1 VGYLFALLGALLF
14 GANGSLAK
22 LLVEGGLTAT
32 QLTLFRSLGTAVLA
46 GLVLLITDRAAF
58 RLSPRLLLVMAV
70 LGIGGVALVQAT
82 YAAALAYLPVGV
94 TLLLQYTG
102 VLIVALVAFLVFKE
116 KVRARLWVAIG
127 LVLLGLVAV
136 ARPWEARL
144 DPTGVALAIGAA
156 VTLAFYF
163 LVGERQ
169 VGRTSPLAVSFWT
182 MTFASLFWGLFSGWW
197 ELDAGTFAR
206 PLDVGGQWGSWE
218 LPLGIPLLVTVVVG
232 SFLAFLLFFSALK
245 HLSATAAGI
254 AASAEVVFAFA
265 VAWVWL
271 GETLDPVGIAGAAVV
286 LAGILLAQ
294 TARQTK
300 VIVDADLV
308 LPAEPGVGGRT

>member
-32 QLTLFRSLGTAVLA
+32 QLTLFRSLGTAILA
-46 GLVLLITDRAAF
+46 GLVLLATDRSAF
-58 RLSPRLLLVMAV
+58 RLPPRQLLVMAV
-70 LGIGGVALVQAT
+70 LGVGGVALVQAT
-82 YAAALAYLPVGV
+82 YAAALTYLPVGV
-94 TLLLQYTG
+94 TLLLQYTA
-102 VLIVALVAFLVFKE
+102 VLIVALVAFLFFHE
-116 KVRARLWVAIG
+116 KVRPRLWVAIG
-127 LVLLGLVAV
+127 LVLLGLGAV

-144 DPTGVALAIGAA
+144 DPTGVALAAVAA

-169 VGRTSPLAVSFWT
+169 VGRTSPLAVAFWT
-182 MTFASLFWGLFSGWW
+182 MIFASVFWGIFSAWW
-197 ELDAGTFAR
+197 ELDLGTFSR

-218 LPLGIPLLVTVVVG
+218 VPLGIPLLVTVVVG
-232 SFLAFLLFFSALK
+232 SFLAFLLSFSALK

-254 AASAEVVFAFA
+254 VASAEVVFAFA

-271 GETLDPVGIAGAAVV
+271 GETLDPVGIAGATVV

-294 TARQTK
+294 TARRKAT
-300 VIVDADLV
+300 IVDAEMV
-308 LPAEPGVGGRT
+308 LPAAPGVGGRT

>member
-1 VGYLFALLGALLF
+1 MGYLFALLGALLF

-58 RLSPRLLLVMAV
+58 RMTPRLLLVMAV

-136 ARPWEARL
+136 SRPWEARL

-197 ELDAGTFAR
+197 ELDPDTFAK

-294 TARQTK
+294 TARQKK

>member
-1 VGYLFALLGALLF
+1 MGYLFALLGALLF

-58 RLSPRLLLVMAV
+58 RLTPRLLLVMAV

-182 MTFASLFWGLFSGWW
+182 MTFASLFWGLFSAWW
-197 ELDAGTFAR
+197 ELDAGTFAK

-294 TARQTK
+294 TARQKK
-300 VIVDADLV
+300 VIVDAELV

>member
-1 VGYLFALLGALLF
+1 LGYLFALLGALLF

-46 GLVLLITDRAAF
+46 GLVLLVTDRAAF
-58 RLSPRLLLVMAV
+58 RLTPRLLLVMAV
-70 LGIGGVALVQAT
+70 LGVGGVALVQAT

-116 KVRARLWVAIG
+116 KVRARLWVAIA

-182 MTFASLFWGLFSGWW
+182 MTFASLFWGVFSGWW
-197 ELDAGTFAR
+197 ELDPGTFAK

-265 VAWVWL
+265 VACVWL

-294 TARQTK
+294 TARQKK

-308 LPAEPGVGGRT
+308 LPAAPGVGGRT

>member
-1 VGYLFALLGALLF
+1 MGYLYALLGALLF

-22 LLVEGGLTAT
+22 LLVEGGLSAT
-32 QLTLFRSLGTAVLA
+32 QLTLFRSVGTAVLA
-46 GLVLLITDRAAF
+46 GLVLLVTDRAAF
-58 RLSPRLLLVMAV
+58 RLRPRQLLVMAV
-70 LGIGGVALVQAT
+70 LGIGGVALVQAS
-82 YAAALAYLPVGV
+82 YAAALALLPVGV
-94 TLLLQYTG
+94 TLLLQYTA
-102 VLIVALVAFLVFKE
+102 VLLVALVAFLFFRE
-116 KVRARLWVAIG
+116 RVRARLWVAIG

-144 DPTGVALAIGAA
+144 DPTGVALAAVAA
-156 VTLAFYF
+156 LCLAFYF

-169 VGRTSPLAVSFWT
+169 VGRTSPLAVAFWT
-182 MTFASLFWGLFSGWW
+182 MVFSSAFWAIFSGWW
-197 ELDAGTFAR
+197 QLSPAIFTK
-206 PLDVGGQWGSWE
+206 PLDVGGQWGSWS

-245 HLSATAAGI
+245 HLTATAAGI

-271 GETLDPVGIAGAAVV
+271 GETLDPVGIAGASVV
-286 LAGILLAQ
+286 LAGIGLAQ
-294 TARQTK
+294 TSRQSKT
-300 VIVDADLV
+300 VVDAELV